1 MTLSQSLW
9 SGPMHITSIAAFAVK
24 FDEGDFFGGK
34 GAAAPNSTNPSPY
47 LVQPGWRGIYSP
59 RIESMIVRVE
69 TDAGL
74 VGYGEGQS
82 PIAPEVSS
90 TIVRR
95 ILAPMLIGRDPQATR
110 VLRREMY
117 DLMNLRGHTGGFM
130 LDAIAA
136 VDTALWDIAGKA
148 AGLPIH
154 RLLGGPCRSEVPVYV
169 SGIRGESI
177 SDKLATMRDFI
188 GRGFHAFKL
197 FGGFGVRADA
207 EMMEAL
213 ISGAGGDARVAID
226 ALWKYD
232 LSEAHRLGRLLDRG
246 GATWFE
252 APAEPEDLHGT
263 AELARALDLPVAVG
277 ESLRSRI
284 EFLPWLEARAID
296 LAQPDIGRCGISEGM
311 AIVDLAETFHVPIA
325 LHMGMASPVM
335 IAASL
340 QVAAAAPQVSV
351 LEYQPVVLGVA
362 NRLLKSPI
370 RCEAGCMHV
379 PSGAGLGIEID
390 EAALRRLAADSPGEG
405 GRSS

>member
-1 MTLSQSLW
+1 MRIAS
-9 SGPMHITSIAAFAVK
+9 ITAFAVK

-34 GAAAPNSTNPSPY
+34 GAFTPKSAAAGPY

-82 PIAPEVSS
+82 PIAPEVSA

-95 ILAPMLIGRDPQATR
+95 IIAPTLVGRDPRATR

-154 RLLGGPCRSEVPVYV
+154 RLLGGPCREEIPVYV
-169 SGIRGESI
+169 SGIRGESL
-177 SDKLATMRDFI
+177 SDKLATMRDFLE
-188 GRGFHAFKL
+188 RGFHAFKL
-197 FGGFGVRADA
+197 FGGFGVKEDA
-207 EMMEAL
+207 EMVEAL
-213 ISGAGGDARVAID
+213 IAGAGGKAQVAMD

-232 LSEAHRLGRLLDRG
+232 INDAHRLGRMLDRA
-246 GATWFE
+246 GAMWFE
-252 APAEPEDLHGT
+252 APCEPEDLRGT
-263 AELARALDLPVAVG
+263 AELARALDMPIAVG
-277 ESLRSRI
+277 EALRSRL

-311 AIVDLAETFHVPIA
+311 AIVDLAETFHIPVA
-325 LHMGMASPVM
+325 LHMGIASPIM

-340 QVAAAAPQVSV
+340 QIAAAARQVSL

-362 NRLLKSPI
+362 NRLLTSPI
-370 RCEAGCMHV
+370 ECEGGRMHV

-390 EAALRRLAADSPGEG
+390 DAALRRLTAKPSGEG
-405 GRSS
+405 YEGA